1 MCIRTMMVSGEAY
14 IAEPNMTQRMP
25 QNTQSM
31 QLSSVARYG
40 SDLNSSTSLFLMIR
54 QNVGL
59 HMYKQKASA
68 PSSESNPNYQPP
80 SIESRLDKRTRGMAA
95 AAYTG
100 ERKRPKE
107 MTLPMMP
114 TTLRAASGEII
125 LLAASGWGTWDWFGL
140 DGARG
145 EREGE
150 REQKQLRFGSRLRSR
165 DQLIQI
171 DAAGARC
178 LSGLVLDPMIWLVSL
193 REQVTSFEF
202 YYASSSLLSL
212 SLSTW
217 ILTRTILE
225 SQDTVLL

>member
-1 MCIRTMMVSGEAY
+1 
-14 IAEPNMTQRMP
+14 
-25 QNTQSM
+25 M

-107 MTLPMMP
+107 MTLP

-125 LLAASGWGTWDWFGL
+125 LLAASGWGTHELGLGIGL
-140 DGARG
+140 DWTAHAAKGR
-145 EREGE
+145 EREP
-150 REQKQLRFGSRLRSR
+150 KQLRFGSRLRSR
-165 DQLIQI
+165 D
-171 DAAGARC
+171 
-178 LSGLVLDPMIWLVSL
+178 
-193 REQVTSFEF
+193 
-202 YYASSSLLSL
+202 
-212 SLSTW
+212 
-217 ILTRTILE
+217 
-225 SQDTVLL
+225 